1 MPFYTDYK
9 KTQHFTIT
17 RKNNMKRVI
26 ENLAAQTALHLLVSA
41 QVFAASLPDAPDG
54 DEDPIEIGTQ
64 ILEYILDGIMT
75 IGAGVAV
82 VSLGYCIAKSITSGR
97 MDGQRAA
104 MIGIGGAGLAGVSF
118 LGNMVLGN

>member
-1 MPFYTDYK
+1 
-9 KTQHFTIT
+9 
-17 RKNNMKRVI
+17 MKRVI